1 MEADHPPPESAPP
14 LAVAD
19 PEDPGEGSQVPSV
32 VAVVVARG
40 EAPHLEACLAGLRDS
55 DYPDLTVLVMVP
67 AGSELRARVAEVL
80 PRAFVRPVEADG
92 FAAAADDALATVAG
106 APFLLFCHDDVVPDP
121 TAVRVLVEEA
131 YRSNAAVVGPK
142 LVDVEHPEILR
153 EVGWSVDR
161 FGVPHSDIVLDE
173 LDQEQHDAVR
183 DVFFVGE
190 PCVLVRADLFAALEG
205 FDVACDPGAAA
216 LDFCWRAR
224 LAGARVIVAPDA
236 RVRHHDADGEVDP
249 GLERRH
255 QVRALLTST
264 STARLLWI
272 VPVALVVQF
281 AEAVVY
287 FFRRRRTVARALIGA
302 WTHNLGHFGE
312 VRVARRRA
320 QEARVVSDA
329 EIHALQFRGS
339 ARVSAY
345 VATTLHAPDR
355 VRALSDRGRTAADTA
370 GARLRSIRGLVLV
383 AMLALVAIGVRDLVF
398 GRVSAV
404 GTLLPWPG
412 VGSLLRSYTSEWRY
426 AALGAD
432 APAPPVFV
440 LAGLLRIVTLGAGGF
455 ARALLVVGAIPLG
468 MFGAFRLARS
478 VAGRG
483 WPPVVVAVVYG
494 AVPLPRN
501 AIQLGHIGALVLYA
515 LAPLVVAAVFMLAGI
530 VDHRWPRRR
539 IAALGGVGLAIAA
552 AWWPLAIL
560 LPLVLVVG
568 LAIAAP
574 ASGDGVATLRRAG
587 RAALTVTG
595 LGLALLLPWP
605 IAFALAG
612 DRAAALGIVQ
622 PAVGSFG
629 ALLRF
634 ATGSSGA
641 GIGGWAFVG
650 VAVLVL
656 LIAGGDEARW
666 AARSW
671 GIALLAWL
679 LAALPAWLGT
689 ASPDPEGV
697 LVPAAL
703 AVALLAGLGTASF
716 LGEIRRL
723 GLGWRQ
729 VGALV
734 AAALVVLSVFGF
746 VGDITGGR
754 FRQPAADW
762 PDTLSWM
769 NLQRDRGPFRV
780 LWVGNPA
787 TVPGYRQQAGVD
799 GYMLS
804 DAGSGD
810 LRDALPP
817 PGGAG
822 ATAANAAV
830 HALRTRTTQRFGR
843 EVAPMAVRY
852 IVLTQAV
859 APGGTPVAP
868 SPFGPALEE
877 QLDLR
882 ELQSQPGAR
891 VYENTAWLP
900 GDAVV
905 GGRVPATG
913 PAPALGSA
921 TGRAG
926 DTGRMRGTVL
936 WSQQYDD
943 AWEATSSTGTLPH
956 RRAVGWANAFTGQ
969 GVGPVEVTYTDQWW
983 RWPVLALEI
992 VIAVILGRRILRR
1005 GRRRG
1010 RRAQRNAAVPAG
1022 DAETTTATTTAEVTP

>member
-1 MEADHPPPESAPP
+1 MEADHPLPESAPS
-14 LAVAD
+14 LAVED
-19 PEDPGEGSQVPSV
+19 PEDTSLVPSV
-32 VAVVVARG
+32 VAVVVARDA
-40 EAPHLEACLAGLRDS
+40 APHLEACLAGLRDS
-55 DYPDLTVLVMVP
+55 DYPDLTVLVTVP

-80 PRAFVRPVEADG
+80 PHAFVRAVEVEG
-92 FAAAADDALATVAG
+92 YAAAADEALATVAG
-106 APFLLFCHDDVVPDP
+106 APFLLFCHDDVVLDP

-142 LVDVEHPEILR
+142 LVDVDHPEILR

-161 FGVPHSDIVLDE
+161 FGVPHSDIVADE

-190 PCVLVRADLFAALEG
+190 ACVLVRADLFAALEG

-216 LDFCWRAR
+216 LDLCWRAR

-249 GLERRH
+249 GLVRRH

-287 FFRRRRTVARALIGA
+287 FVRRRRTVARALIGA

-312 VRVARRRA
+312 VRVARTRA
-320 QEARVVSDA
+320 QAARVVSDA

-355 VRALSDRGRTAADTA
+355 VRALSDRGRTVADTA
-370 GARLRSIRGLVLV
+370 GARLRSVRGLVLV

-398 GRVSAV
+398 GRVAAV

-412 VGSLLRSYTSEWRY
+412 VGDLLRSYTSEWRY
-426 AALGAD
+426 AGLGAD

-440 LAGLLRIVTLGAGGF
+440 LAGLLRVVTLGAGGF
-455 ARALLVVGAIPLG
+455 ARTLVVVGAIPLG

-501 AIQLGHIGALVLYA
+501 AIELGHIGALVLYA
-515 LAPLVVAAVFMLAGI
+515 LAPLVVSAVFMLAGI

-560 LPLVLVVG
+560 LPLVLTLG

-574 ASGDGVATLRRAG
+574 ASGDGVAILRRTG

-622 PAVGSFG
+622 PAVDSFG

-650 VAVLVL
+650 VALLVL
-656 LIAGGDEARW
+656 LIAGGDWARW
-666 AARSW
+666 AARWW

-679 LAALPAWLGT
+679 LAALPAWLGS

-729 VGALV
+729 AGAVL
-734 AAALVVLSVFGF
+734 AAALVVFSVFGF
-746 VGDITGGR
+746 LGDITGGR
-754 FRQPAADW
+754 FHQPSGDW

-780 LWVGNPA
+780 LWVGDPS
-787 TVPGYRQQAGVD
+787 TVPGYRQDGGAD
-799 GYMLS
+799 GYVLS

-817 PGGAG
+817 PGGDG
-822 ATAANAAV
+822 ATATDDAV

-843 EVAPMAVRY
+843 AVAPMAVRY
-852 IVLTQAV
+852 VVLTQAV
-859 APGGTPVAP
+859 SPGHDPTTP

-900 GDAVV
+900 GDAIVT
-905 GGRVPATG
+905 GRVPVAG
-913 PAPALGSA
+913 PAPALGAA
-921 TGRAG
+921 TGRIG
-926 DTGRMRGTVL
+926 DTGRMRGTFL

-943 AWEATSSTGTLPH
+943 AWEATGAAGNLAH
-956 RRAVGWANAFTGQ
+956 RRALGWTNAFTARGA
-969 GVGPVEVTYTDQWW
+969 GPVSVSYTDQWW
-983 RWPVLALEI
+983 RWPVLALEL
-992 VIAVILGRRILRR
+992 VIAGILARRILRR
-1005 GRRRG
+1005 GRRRRT
-1010 RRAQRNAAVPAG
+1010 RRRDRIPAVDGGADLAATT
-1022 DAETTTATTTAEVTP
+1022 ETTETTEVAP